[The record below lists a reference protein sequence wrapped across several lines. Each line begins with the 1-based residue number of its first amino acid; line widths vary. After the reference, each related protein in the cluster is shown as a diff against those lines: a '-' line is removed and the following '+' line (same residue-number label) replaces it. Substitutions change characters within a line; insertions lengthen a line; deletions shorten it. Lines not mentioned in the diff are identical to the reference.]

1 MLSLGLHNISKSF
14 GERDVFTGI
23 NVLTGSGCLVVT
35 GRNGS
40 GKSTL
45 LKIIAGLLHPTEGEI
60 KIESNGRMERR
71 DLVGYVA
78 PDLSLYGELSALE
91 NLKFFA
97 RVRGLKKSDD
107 DLRAMLTT
115 LGLAGRE
122 DDRLGSYSS
131 GMLQRVKFG
140 TALLHDPL
148 VLLLD
153 EPFSNLDDDGS
164 AVVDAIIGDRKTRGI
179 VVLATNNQSER
190 HYGDQALELGV

>member
-1 MLSLGLHNISKSF
+1 MLSLELHNISKSF
-14 GERDVFTGI
+14 DERDVFTGI
-23 NVLTGSGCLVVT
+23 NVVTGSGCLVVT

-45 LKIIAGLLHPTEGEI
+45 LKIIAGLLEPTAGEI
-60 KIESNGRMERR
+60 TIEAGKRMERR
-71 DLVGYVA
+71 DLIGFAA

-140 TALLHDPL
+140 AALLHDPL

-164 AVVDAIIGDRKTRGI
+164 AVVDAIIGDWKTRGI

-190 HYGDQALELGV
+190 HYGDQVLELGK